1 MYHKL
6 STTAGHPLKASPTDS
21 LLLECF
27 QVRCSLTA
35 SQVSLFRFWIRSYW
49 HHSSFPDS
57 KLLSW
62 LIASYFSWLIATV
75 VFRHLGQF
83 TVSSCCLAPWYPSPE
98 HRDLRLWKKISVVM
112 KESAY
117 IIYYLSQDTQ
127 VEKKMA
133 THASVLAW
141 RILGTEE
148 SGGLLSIG

>member
-1 MYHKL
+1 M
-6 STTAGHPLKASPTDS
+6 
-21 LLLECF
+21 
-27 QVRCSLTA
+27 
-35 SQVSLFRFWIRSYW
+35 
-49 HHSSFPDS
+49 
-57 KLLSW
+57 
-62 LIASYFSWLIATV
+62 
-75 VFRHLGQF
+75 
-83 TVSSCCLAPWYPSPE
+83 
-98 HRDLRLWKKISVVM
+98 VM